1 MPIAVTKVLAVTVSA
16 SLLILLALGGQ
27 AQAKKS
33 TKTVNATATLTSLV
47 NQTKSLPKLAA
58 STTAK
63 AKLLKTAR
71 KAKAVRS
78 RPCSALTQLSAYRKT
93 LRATKIRP
101 SAKGKKNKAKLRA
114 KLAAL
119 GPAALKASRKLLSD
133 KRAKSCGGGVIPSTL
148 PMAKSTILSS
158 DANGMTVRIEM
169 PELQFAPA
177 TGGGKNWTQLVL
189 PKSDTPSADGS
200 PGIPVISRSFGVPDG
215 AKLSVVPG
223 STESYEI
230 KGVDVFPAQGQA
242 LDADQPIPGPPKS
255 PAKPDFLKG
264 TFAQP
269 DFTMNPDA
277 YKTDAFVP
285 SAPASGQIL
294 GQFRDVTIGGL
305 TIPAAQYNPH
315 DKLLKVINT
324 IDIKATFAGGQGFT
338 PELNS
343 PWERSQ
349 QSLIASLLNRNA
361 ILSKIPFVIRRC
373 GEEMLVITNPATQ
386 AAADAFAVGKRA
398 QGWRT
403 NVFQV
408 GSGAGQIGT
417 TPAQIQAF
425 IRSHLTALL
434 CIHPSY
440 VTIMGDDDL
449 VPTFTDGPS
458 GIPSDLKYSL
468 KTDADEIPDLA
479 IGRIL
484 GNDQAAVGTAVSKII
499 GYETTAPTGNGMLN
513 KALVAAQFQDDDNDG
528 TENRTFITMA
538 ETVRNG
544 LTARGVAVNR
554 VYGESPGNNP
564 QRFQDG
570 SALPA
575 SLLKPGFAWN
585 GTGAQVSAA
594 WNEGRFM
601 VVHRDHGYSDGWGTP
616 SFGTADVQALT
627 NGNRLPVLLSV
638 NCSSGAYDYDET
650 SFASE
655 ALVKSGGGAVGVFG
669 DTRDSPSTANTQ
681 MSLGFVDALLPSV
694 LPTEGP
700 ATKQRTGDA
709 LNWGKMRLNGIA
721 PLPNATTRSEFY
733 LWHYYGDPSMQ
744 MWGGGNP
751 PIVFNPALISA
762 IYKPGPISIPDP
774 PPYEINF
781 SLGQF
786 ASQFA
791 GQPVSLL
798 RNGQVIGKANLGGD
812 GKATIPA
819 AFGDGSVKP
828 GELEVAFEGDG
839 AQPVKTKVDGVPS
852 GTIQTFGSTLSAPAN
867 VTKTHQDDTV
877 FWQAVGAAVGTAPA
891 TGQIREIKIKGIA
904 QSNRTAPIGTGAPGG
919 ERDFHLQALHPRGD
933 GTFQVLR
940 SSEGFLLPPMSADP
954 QTISTYAPTN
964 FCVDAGDVLA
974 FNTVGGWDGI
984 VVGGGPFPNGTP
996 LSIFSSVPGAVV
1008 SEFSGHNATGNGA
1021 ILTPDNAPGQGHELL
1036 MQMTLGTGSNATAL
1050 CPGGTAG

>member
-1 MPIAVTKVLAVTVSA
+1 MPHAGSRTLAVMVGAT
-16 SLLILLALGGQ
+16 LLLLTAFSTQAL
-27 AQAKKS
+27 AAKS

-47 NQTKSLPKLAA
+47 NQTKNLPKLAA
-58 STTAK
+58 SKRAK
-63 AKLLKTAR
+63 AKLLSAAR
-71 KAKAVRS
+71 RAKAARS
-78 RPCSALTQLSAYRKT
+78 RPCTALTRLGAYRKT
-93 LRATKIRP
+93 LRATRIRP
-101 SAKGKKNKAKLRA
+101 TAKGTRNKAKLRA

-158 DANGMTVRIEM
+158 DENGMTLRMEM
-169 PELQFAPA
+169 PELKFASA
-177 TGGGKNWTQLVL
+177 TGGGKSWTQLVL
-189 PKSDTPSADGS
+189 PKSDTPAADGA
-200 PGIPVISRSFGVPDG
+200 PGIPVVSRSFGVPDG
-215 AKLSVVPG
+215 AKLAVVPG
-223 STESYEI
+223 STESYTI
-230 KGVDVFPAQGQA
+230 KDVDVFPAQGEA

-255 PAKPDFLKG
+255 NPSNPLKPDFLKG
-264 TFAQP
+264 SFAAP
-269 DFTMNPDA
+269 SFAMNPDA

-285 SAPASGQIL
+285 SAPAAGQIL
-294 GQFRDVTIGGL
+294 GQFRDITIGGL
-305 TIPAAQYNPH
+305 TIAAAQYNPH
-315 DKLLKVINT
+315 DKVLKVINT
-324 IDIKATFAGGQGFT
+324 IEIKATFSGGQGFK

-343 PWERSQ
+343 PWERVQ
-349 QSLIASLLNRNA
+349 QSFLSSLLNTG
-361 ILSKIPFVIRRC
+361 IIKSKLPYTIRRC

-408 GSGAGQIGT
+408 GAGAGQIGT

-425 IRSHLTALL
+425 IRGRLTAPL

-468 KTDADEIPDLA
+468 KTDADELPDLA

-575 SLLKPGFAWN
+575 ALLKPTFGWN

-601 VVHRDHGYSDGWGTP
+601 VVHRDHGWSDGWGTP
-616 SFGTADVQALT
+616 GYGTADVQALT
-627 NGNRLPVLLSV
+627 NGNRLPVVLSV

-655 ALVKSGGGAVGVFG
+655 ALVKANGGAVGVFG

-709 LNWGKMRLNGIA
+709 LNWGKLRLNGIA
-721 PLPNATTRSEFY
+721 PLPNGTTRSEFY

-751 PIVFNPALISA
+751 PIVFNPVLITA

-786 ASQFA
+786 AAQFA

-798 RNGQVIGKANLGGD
+798 RNGQVVGKANLAGD
-812 GKATIPA
+812 GTATIPA

-839 AQPVKTKVDGVPS
+839 AQPVKAKVDGVPS
-852 GTIQTFGSTLSAPAN
+852 GTGER
-867 VTKTHQDDTV
+867 H
-877 FWQAVGAAVGTAPA
+877 
-891 TGQIREIKIKGIA
+891 R
-904 QSNRTAPIGTGAPGG
+904 GAPGG
-919 ERDFHLQALHPRGD
+919 HRVLAD
-933 GTFQVLR
+933 GRRLAGGTGGRPDQGAPDQGHRAVHSHR
-940 SSEGFLLPPMSADP
+940 PDRHAPGGRRAGLPPAGA
-954 QTISTYAPTN
+954 APARRR
-964 FCVDAGDVLA
+964 DL
-974 FNTVGGWDGI
+974 
-984 VVGGGPFPNGTP
+984 
-996 LSIFSSVPGAVV
+996 
-1008 SEFSGHNATGNGA
+1008 
-1021 ILTPDNAPGQGHELL
+1021 
-1036 MQMTLGTGSNATAL
+1036 
-1050 CPGGTAG
+1050 